1 MNKQQDKNE
10 EWLKD
15 LDRQSEIESSQI
27 HYSEEKFWNKLL
39 KYSKKAGETTVY
51 TSLLLYFTAKNP
63 AVPKSAK
70 LTIMGALGYLIFPAD
85 VIPDFIP
92 VIGLADD
99 ASVIAFALYQVISH
113 IDEPTRQRA
122 HEKMKSW
129 FGESGQSTLIDEQ
142 IFDEK

>member
-1 MNKQQDKNE
+1 MNKQQDE
-10 EWLKD
+10 SKD
-15 LDRQSEIESSQI
+15 LLKNLDPQSEIESSQM
-27 HYSEEKFWNKLL
+27 HYSEEKLWSKLL

-51 TSLLLYFTAKNP
+51 TSLLLYFTAQNP

-99 ASVIAFALYQVISH
+99 ASVIAYALYQVISH

-129 FGESGQSTLIDEQ
+129 FGDSGQTNSIDDQ
-142 IFDEK
+142 LFNEK

>member
-1 MNKQQDKNE
+1 MNKQQDKKE
-10 EWLKD
+10 DWLKN
-15 LDRQSEIESSQI
+15 LDPQSEIESSQI

-113 IDEPTRQRA
+113 IDDPTRQRA
-122 HEKMKSW
+122 QEKMKSW
-129 FGESGQSTLIDEQ
+129 FGDSGQSNKIDER

>member
-1 MNKQQDKNE
+1 MNKQQDKQE
-10 EWLKD
+10 DWLKN
-15 LDRQSEIESSQI
+15 LDPQSEIESSQI

-85 VIPDFIP
+85 IIPDFIP

-122 HEKMKSW
+122 QEKMKSW
-129 FGESGQSTLIDEQ
+129 FGDSEQSNKIDEQ

>member
-1 MNKQQDKNE
+1 MNKQQDKQE
-10 EWLKD
+10 DWLKN
-15 LDRQSEIESSQI
+15 LDPQSEIESSQI

-122 HEKMKSW
+122 QEKMKSW
-129 FGESGQSTLIDEQ
+129 FGDSGQSNKLDEQ
-142 IFDEK
+142 IFEEK

>member
-1 MNKQQDKNE
+1 MNKQQDKKE
-10 EWLKD
+10 DWLKN
-15 LDRQSEIESSQI
+15 LDPQSEIESSQI

-113 IDEPTRQRA
+113 IDDPTRQRA
-122 HEKMKSW
+122 QEKMKSW
-129 FGESGQSTLIDEQ
+129 FGDSGQSDKIDER

>member
-1 MNKQQDKNE
+1 MNKQQEKNE
-10 EWLKD
+10 ELLKD
-15 LDRQSEIESSQI
+15 LDPQSEIESSQI
-27 HYSEEKFWNKLL
+27 HYSEEKFWDKIL
-39 KYSKKAGETTVY
+39 KYSKKAGENTVY

-122 HEKMKSW
+122 QEKMKSW
-129 FGESGQSTLIDEQ
+129 FGDSGQSNLIDKQ

>member
-1 MNKQQDKNE
+1 MNKQQDKE
-10 EWLKD
+10 KEWLKN
-15 LDRQSEIESSQI
+15 LDPQSEIESSQMY
-27 HYSEEKFWNKLL
+27 YSEEKFWSKLL

-129 FGESGQSTLIDEQ
+129 FGDSGQINTIDDKM
-142 IFDEK
+142 FNEK

>member
-1 MNKQQDKNE
+1 MNKQQDKQE
-10 EWLKD
+10 DWLTN
-15 LDRQSEIESSQI
+15 LDPQSEIESSQI

-51 TSLLLYFTAKNP
+51 TSLLLYFTAKIP

-113 IDEPTRQRA
+113 IDDPTRQRA
-122 HEKMKSW
+122 QEKMKSW
-129 FGESGQSTLIDEQ
+129 FGDSGQSNKIDEQ